1 MYAEAA
7 WGGEVQRGCS
17 MGLGLVGSAGWV
29 CFPGCISRQG
39 SNVENGF
46 RRGEAEGCNVWDTG
60 FGGRIKWSHRRE
72 GVQGNEPWRGEGKG

>member
-1 MYAEAA
+1 MQRQR
-7 WGGEVQRGCS
+7 GGVRCSAGCS

-46 RRGEAEGCNVWDTG
+46 RRGEAEGCNVCGT
-60 FGGRIKWSHRRE
+60 
-72 GVQGNEPWRGEGKG
+72 QGLVAE